1 MCLPAAEV
9 RPVGLARAARPPPA
23 WGWGSSAHLLVGAL
37 SHPSFSR
44 PTDRATDRTL
54 RLSSPSRLPA
64 LARPGRPRTPPVR
77 EGRRDHGEPAFRL
90 VDHYF
95 TLSSDVT
102 PRWRSWANRSS
113 SVRPHR
119 CSSRWHSRPS
129 RTRSRTRWST
139 SAANRRLNRGTLTR
153 RARPVGRRATA
164 PAATLWVDAIAV
176 RPTTAP
182 TATAATKSVVDHW
195 ASVRRSLSRSPV
207 STPWHTSARLC
218 QPCSTARRDH

>member
-64 LARPGRPRTPPVR
+64 LARPRRPRTPPVR
-77 EGRRDHGEPAFRL
+77 EGRRDHGEPALRL

-153 RARPVGRRATA
+153 RARPVGRRV
-164 PAATLWVDAIAV
+164 PPH
-176 RPTTAP
+176 RR
-182 TATAATKSVVDHW
+182 
-195 ASVRRSLSRSPV
+195 RRSGSTQSRCGRRSDGNRGHEVGGGPLGERA
-207 STPWHTSARLC
+207 PFAQP
-218 QPCSTARRDH
+218 QPCVNAVAYISAALPAV